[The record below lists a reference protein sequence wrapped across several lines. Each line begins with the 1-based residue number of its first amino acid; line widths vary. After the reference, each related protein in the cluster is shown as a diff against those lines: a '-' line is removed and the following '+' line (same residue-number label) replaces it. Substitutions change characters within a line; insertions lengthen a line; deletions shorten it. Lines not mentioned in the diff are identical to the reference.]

1 MSTPLR
7 RFGDER
13 ECEGFEGYE
22 GREGR
27 EECKDSEGAEG
38 RLVYFC
44 RAVMEDGTQTA
55 HGTRD
60 TLMNE
65 EPAYVIAMVYPSTSD
80 LWFYTAVLLV
90 FMWTSVRLW
99 RRVRS

>member
-7 RFGDER
+7 RFGDR
-13 ECEGFEGYE
+13 RADCAECESLEGWLAPS
-22 GREGR
+22 R
-27 EECKDSEGAEG
+27 A
-38 RLVYFC
+38 
-44 RAVMEDGTQTA
+44 AVMEDTTHTA

-65 EPAYVIAMVYPSTSD
+65 EPTYVIAMVYPSTSD